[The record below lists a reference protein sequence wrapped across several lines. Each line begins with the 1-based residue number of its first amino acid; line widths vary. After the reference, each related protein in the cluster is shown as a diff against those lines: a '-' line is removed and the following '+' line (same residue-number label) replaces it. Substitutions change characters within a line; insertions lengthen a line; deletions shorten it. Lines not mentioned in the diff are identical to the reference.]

1 MSIRGLNIEL
11 IKTTIELRRNSHF
24 GNNKIND
31 ITKILLPITINNH
44 VQQYISTVVIG
55 SNILAVLPGRHYMT
69 QKDKIVI
76 ITANYDTDTQSKS
89 PGVNDN
95 GSGVAAIMELARLLK
110 QHKKERCERF
120 SLFKQMCEV
129 YKNCCFFL
137 M

>member
-11 IKTTIELRRNSHF
+11 IKTTLRRNSHF

-110 QHKKERCERF
+110 QHKKERCER
-120 SLFKQMCEV
+120 LILIKQVCEV
-129 YKNCCFFL
+129 YKNCSFFL